1 MEYHSKRLLALY
13 RRSKQ
18 KSCVLD
24 GNKNGFEKQVHG
36 QVLGELTLYME
47 QATNEDRGY
56 IFKLADLANLNKT
69 RVRELGGHTPGRVHT
84 TKLKQRLTLY
94 TENLKEFQDS
104 NNHYYL
110 AFDDDVG
117 TVLKKY
123 FMERATMMKHLFFPR
138 QQKLYA
144 EIFY

>member
-1 MEYHSKRLLALY
+1 MTAKDAIYHSKRLLTLY

-24 GNKNGFEKQVHG
+24 DNKNGFEKQVHG

-47 QATNEDRGY
+47 QTTNEDRGY
-56 IFKLADLANLNKT
+56 IFKLADLANLNKN

-84 TKLKQRLTLY
+84 TKLKQRLMLH

-104 NNHYYL
+104 NNW
-110 AFDDDVG
+110 DDDVG

-123 FMERATMMKHLFFPR
+123 FMERATMIKHLFFPR